1 MFQPQTEEMNAQ
13 ERRKLNPLRKAAPSS
28 PKFSLGQQIV
38 WRFRELLALALV
50 GLSLFLWVA
59 LLDYDQDD
67 PGWTHTSRA
76 DQVHN
81 SAGAA
86 GAWFADVSFTAF
98 GLVAYL
104 FPILCAFL
112 AFRVFYTRRQAGL
125 GVLAFTARLVGMV
138 LLVLA
143 SAALAEIHFN
153 PDPHLPIQSAGGA
166 LGKSL
171 GQLIDNSLNTQ
182 SSTLIFLG
190 FFLVGISLFANIS
203 WFGIMDLIGKI
214 ALDFLELLYGGMV
227 RLLGLD
233 RPKPKRQKPEVPD
246 LADDPDPRE
255 RFDQDYLPISE
266 QDERDAVLALELDN
280 SIVLD
285 DQDEE
290 DSKTPLRKPVPIDA
304 APVSLSKNTKEP
316 ARPQSNTPTA
326 AWLDPSA
333 EEPMSDWKEEP
344 PIKLKAFTRPAFL
357 KPSISPEQE
366 EPKKAASLDATYD
379 LAAEGESGSVFERQE
394 PSIGLERRETR
405 PTDPIRAS
413 RDDEPDSGLHAEPDD
428 LDDFFDLSNDE
439 PKIQGGRQ
447 EPVLNLDKSEA
458 PSKESLALLASRLVE
473 SDRHAKIAE
482 RRAIQG
488 AGSSELPPAS
498 VMASMPAS
506 VFSAKAPSFSATSAE
521 DEQNIPTL
529 KTKDQYQEE
538 EDWRDEDIPL
548 LNQSIVEKDPYPVA
562 SYQSPPPKHE
572 PLIEDSEEEE
582 ALAPWMQ
589 PKTSSADRLA
599 PVEVEDCSD
608 SEDAEEDDFQPQYQ
622 EKDSVWAGSLP
633 PISLLDPAQEPQNQ
647 CTEESL
653 EATSRLLEIRLKEF
667 GVSVT
672 VEAVHPG
679 PVITRFEIQPAPGI
693 KSSRIS
699 NLAKDL
705 ARSLAVPS
713 VRVVEVIPGRTT
725 VGIEI
730 PNEHRQIVRL
740 SEVLFSEVY
749 EQASSPVPLALGHD
763 ISGHPVVTDLARMPH
778 LLVAGTTGSGK
789 SVGVNAMILSILLK
803 STPDEARLIMIDPKM
818 LELSIY
824 EGIPHLLCPVVT
836 DMKEAANAL
845 RWSVAEMER
854 RYKLMAA
861 VGVRNLAGFNRKV
874 KEAEEAGKPMTDP
887 LFRRDSM
894 DDVAPPLHSLPT
906 IVVIVDEFADMMMIV
921 GKKVEE
927 LIARIAQKARAA
939 GIHLI
944 LATQR
949 PSVDV
954 ITGLIKANI
963 PTRIAFQVSSKIDSR
978 TILDQGGAEQ
988 LLGHGDMLYLPPGTG
1003 QPIRVHGAFVS
1014 DEEVHRIV
1022 DAWKQ
1027 RGQPDYIEEILTGVE
1042 EAGSGFEG
1050 STGSGESSEGSEEDP
1065 LYDDAVYFV
1074 TESRRASISAVQ
1086 RKFKIGYNRAARMI
1100 EAMEEAGV
1108 VSSMNTNGSREVIA
1122 PPPVRD

>member
-13 ERRKLNPLRKAAPSS
+13 ERRKLNPLKKAAPPS
-28 PKFSLGQQIV
+28 PKFSIGQQIA

-112 AFRVFYTRRQAGL
+112 AFRVFYTRRQPGL
-125 GVLAFTARLVGMV
+125 GVLAFTARLAGMV

-143 SAALAEIHFN
+143 GAALAEIHFN
-153 PDPHLPIQSAGGA
+153 PDPHLPIASAGGA

-190 FFLVGISLFANIS
+190 FFLIGISLFVNIS

-214 ALDFLELLYGGMV
+214 TLDFLELLYGGMV

-233 RPKPKRQKPEVPD
+233 RPKPKKLKPEVPD
-246 LADDPDPRE
+246 LADDDSKDP
-255 RFDQDYLPISE
+255 FGHDSFPITE

-285 DQDEE
+285 DDEDE
-290 DSKTPLRKPVPIDA
+290 AKPLRKPA
-304 APVSLSKNTKEP
+304 AAASVSLNKKETKEP
-316 ARPQSNTPTA
+316 ARSPANTAPA
-326 AWLDPSA
+326 VWVDPSA
-333 EEPMSDWKEEP
+333 EPVLDWKEEP
-344 PIKLKAFTRPAFL
+344 PIKPKAFTRPAFL
-357 KPSISPEQE
+357 QST
-366 EPKKAASLDATYD
+366 AASESEPEAQKAEHLEAAYD
-379 LAAEGESGSVFERQE
+379 LAAADEEMPVFERKE
-394 PSIGLERRETR
+394 PSIHLERKETR
-405 PTDPIRAS
+405 PKDPIRAS

-428 LDDFFDLSNDE
+428 LEDYFDLSNDE
-439 PKIQGGRQ
+439 PKPQAGRQ
-447 EPVLNLDKSEA
+447 EPVLNLDPE
-458 PSKESLALLASRLVE
+458 PSAKESLALMASRLVE

-482 RRAIQG
+482 RRVGLPESPTAQE
-488 AGSSELPPAS
+488 SSFPA
-498 VMASMPAS
+498 AA
-506 VFSAKAPSFSATSAE
+506 AE
-521 DEQNIPTL
+521 EDADIPTL
-529 KTKDQYQEE
+529 NTKDSYQEN
-538 EDWRDEDIPL
+538 DWRDEDIPL
-548 LNQSIVEKDPYPVA
+548 LNQPVVDKEA
-562 SYQSPPPKHE
+562 SRTAHQSQPVKPAPV
-572 PLIEDSEEEE
+572 LADVEEEE
-582 ALAPWMQ
+582 ELQASWMQ
-589 PKTSSADRLA
+589 PQTRTADRLVS
-599 PVEVEDCSD
+599 VEAEDFAEPD
-608 SEDAEEDDFQPQYQ
+608 EAEEDDFRPQYQ
-622 EKDSVWAGSLP
+622 EKNSVWAGSIP

-730 PNEHRQIVRL
+730 PNEHRQMVRL
-740 SEVLFSEVY
+740 SEVLFSEAY
-749 EQASSPVPLALGHD
+749 EEANSPVPLALGHD
-763 ISGHPVVTDLARMPH
+763 ISGQPVVTDLARMPH

-894 DDVAPPLHSLPT
+894 DDVAPQLHSLPT

-939 GIHLI
+939 GIHLV

-1027 RGQPDYIEEILTGVE
+1027 RGQPDYIEEILSGVE

-1050 STGSGESSEGSEEDP
+1050 NSGSGESSEGSEEDP
-1065 LYDDAVYFV
+1065 LYDDAVHFV